1 MTARSTSVLR
11 KPTPA
16 KSAAKSA
23 AKSKASSKPSGK
35 VSAKAAHKASRKV
48 SGKAAGKTGKL
59 PEWNLA
65 DLYVGID
72 APEVARDLQKMDAD
86 CTAFET
92 DYKGKLAERT
102 AREDGGAW
110 LAEAV
115 RRYEAI
121 DDLAGR
127 LASFAGLVHAG
138 DSVDPAISKFYGD
151 VSERLT
157 AASTHLLFFAL
168 EFNRIDDEVME
179 TAMQTPELGHY
190 RPWIEDL
197 RKDKP
202 YQLED
207 RVEQL
212 FHEKSQTGY
221 SAWNRLFDQTIS
233 SLRFKVAAKEL
244 AIEPTLNLLQDRDG
258 AKRKAAADALA
269 KTFKANERTFA
280 LITNTLAKDKE
291 ISDRWRGFA
300 DVADSRHLNNRVERE
315 VVDALVSS
323 VRAAYPKLSH
333 RYYALKAGWFKKK
346 KLPHWDRNA
355 PLPFSATGTIAW
367 PEAKSMVLTAYR
379 GFSTEMADIAE
390 RFFTDRWIDAP
401 VRPGKAPGAFSH
413 PTTPSAHPYVLMNYQ
428 GKPRDVMTLAHEL
441 GHGVHQVLAAK
452 NGPLMAPTPLTLA
465 ETASVFGE
473 MLTFK
478 RLLAQTRNPK
488 QRQALLAGKVEDMIN
503 TVVRQIA
510 FYSFERAIHTERKN
524 GELTAERI
532 GQIWLGVQSES
543 LGAAIDIRPGYE
555 NFWMYIPHFIHSP
568 FYVYAYAFG
577 DCLVNSLYAVYEHA
591 AEGFAD
597 RYLAMLA
604 AGGTKHYSE
613 LLKPFGLDAKDPKF
627 WDGGLSVI
635 SGMIDELETMG

>member
-1 MTARSTSVLR
+1 MSKLASKSS
-11 KPTPA
+11 A
-16 KSAAKSA
+16 KS
-23 AKSKASSKPSGK
+23 PG
-35 VSAKAAHKASRKV
+35 
-48 SGKAAGKTGKL
+48 GKL

-65 DLYVGID
+65 DLYTAID
-72 APEVARDLQKMDAD
+72 APEIAGDLDKIDAE
-86 CTAFET
+86 CAAFEA
-92 DYKGKLAERT
+92 DYKGKLAEET
-102 AREDGGAW
+102 AKPGGGVW
-110 LAEAV
+110 LAGAV

-127 LASFAGLVHAG
+127 LGSYAGLVHAG

-151 VSERLT
+151 VSERIT
-157 AASTHLLFFAL
+157 AASVHLLFFGL
-168 EFNRIDDEVME
+168 ELNRVDDAVIEQ
-179 TAMQTPELGHY
+179 AMQTPELGHY
-190 RPWIEDL
+190 RPWIEDS

-221 SAWNRLFDQTIS
+221 GAFNRLFDQTIAG
-233 SLRFKVAAKEL
+233 LRFKLGGKEL
-244 AIEPTLNLLQDRDG
+244 AIEPTLTMLQDRAP
-258 AKRKAAADALA
+258 AKRKAAGQALA

-291 ISDRWRGFA
+291 ISDRWRGFH
-300 DVADSRHLNNRVERE
+300 DIADSRHLNNRVERE

-323 VRAAYPKLSH
+323 VRAAYPRLSH
-333 RYYALKAGWFKKK
+333 RYYQLKARWFGKK
-346 KLPHWDRNA
+346 KLAHWDRNA
-355 PLPFSATGTIAW
+355 PLPFAPTGTIPWSDAQD
-367 PEAKSMVLTAYR
+367 MVLTAY
-379 GFSTEMADIAE
+379 GAFSPDMANIAK

-441 GHGVHQVLAAK
+441 GHGVHQVLAAR
-452 NGPLMAPTPLTLA
+452 NGALMAPTPLTLA

-478 RLLAQTRNPK
+478 RLLSQTKSAK

-510 FYSFERAIHTERKN
+510 FYSFERAVHTERRH
-524 GELTAERI
+524 GELTAQRLGEL
-532 GQIWLGVQSES
+532 WLSVQTES
-543 LGAAIDIRPGYE
+543 LGPAIEIKPGYE

-577 DCLVNSLYAVYEHA
+577 DCLVNSLYAVYENA
-591 AEGFAD
+591 QEGFAD

-613 LLKPFGLDAKDPKF
+613 LLKPFGLDAKDPTF

-635 SGMIDELETMG
+635 AGMIDELEAMG

>member
-1 MTARSTSVLR
+1 MTTRSAKR
-11 KPTPA
+11 KST
-16 KSAAKSA
+16 AAKSA
-23 AKSKASSKPSGK
+23 ASKSRVSKSRVVSKA
-35 VSAKAAHKASRKV
+35 
-48 SGKAAGKTGKL
+48 GKL
-59 PEWNLA
+59 PEWNLS
-65 DLYVGID
+65 DLYAGID
-72 APEVARDLQKMDAD
+72 ATEVIRDLQKMDAD
-86 CTAFET
+86 CVAFET
-92 DYKGKLAERT
+92 AYKGKLAAHV
-102 AREDGGAW
+102 ARDDGGQW

-115 RRYEAI
+115 KRYEAI

-127 LASFAGLVHAG
+127 LGSYAGLVHAG
-138 DSVDPAISKFYGD
+138 DSVDPRISKFYGD

-157 AASTHLLFFAL
+157 AASVHLLFFGLELNRVDDAVIERAL
-168 EFNRIDDEVME
+168 
-179 TAMQTPELGHY
+179 QTPALAYY

-212 FHEKSQTGY
+212 FHEKSQSGY
-221 SAWNRLFDQTIS
+221 AAWNRLFDQTIS
-233 SLRFKVAAKEL
+233 GLRFEVGGKEL
-244 AIEPTLNLLQDRDG
+244 AIEPTLNFLQDR
-258 AKRKAAADALA
+258 APEKRKAAGQALA
-269 KTFKANERTFA
+269 KTFKDNERTFA

-291 ISDRWRGFA
+291 ISDRWRGFQ

-315 VVDALVSS
+315 VVDALVGS
-323 VRAAYPKLSH
+323 VRAAYPRLSH

-346 KLPHWDRNA
+346 KLAHWDRNA
-355 PLPFSATGTIAW
+355 PLPFAATGTIAW
-367 PEAKSMVLTAYR
+367 PEARNMVLTAYR
-379 GFSTEMADIAE
+379 GFSGEMADIAE

-452 NGPLMAPTPLTLA
+452 NGALMAPTPLTLA

-478 RLLAQTRNPK
+478 RLLGQTKNAR

-524 GELTAERI
+524 GELTAQRI
-532 GQIWLGVQSES
+532 GEIWLGVQGES
-543 LGAAIDIRPGYE
+543 LGPAIDIRPGYE

-577 DCLVNSLYAVYEHA
+577 DCLVNSLYAVYENA
-591 AEGFAD
+591 SDGFAE

-613 LLKPFGLDAKDPKF
+613 LLKPFGLDAKDPTF

-635 SGMIDELETMG
+635 AGMIDELETMG

>member
-1 MTARSTSVLR
+1 MTSRSTSALR
-11 KPTPA
+11 KP
-16 KSAAKSA
+16 S
-23 AKSKASSKPSGK
+23 SSKPSSSK
-35 VSAKAAHKASRKV
+35 SSFSKSVAKKSAKTSAKTKSSKKTA
-48 SGKAAGKTGKL
+48 GKAGKL

-65 DLYVGID
+65 DLYSGID
-72 APEVARDLQKMDAD
+72 APEVASDLQRMDAE
-86 CTAFET
+86 CVAFET
-92 DYKGKLAERT
+92 DYKGKLAEFT

-110 LAEAV
+110 LAQAV
-115 RRYEAI
+115 KRYEAI

-127 LASFAGLVHAG
+127 LGSYAGLVHAG
-138 DSVDPAISKFYGD
+138 DSLDPAISKFYGD

-168 EFNRIDDEVME
+168 ELNRIDDAVIER
-179 TAMQTPELGHY
+179 AMQAPELGHY

-207 RVEQL
+207 RVEQV

-221 SAWNRLFDQTIS
+221 AAWNRLFDQTIS
-233 SLRFKVAAKEL
+233 TLRFKVAGKEL

-258 AKRKAAADALA
+258 KKRRIAAEALA

-280 LITNTLAKDKE
+280 LVTNTLAKDKE
-291 ISDRWRGFA
+291 ISDRWRGFQ

-315 VVDALVSS
+315 VVDALVAS
-323 VRAAYPKLSH
+323 VRAAYPRLSH
-333 RYYALKAGWFKKK
+333 RYYGLKAGWFGKK
-346 KLPHWDRNA
+346 KLAYWDRNA
-355 PLPFSATGTIAW
+355 PLPFAATGSIAW
-367 PEAKSMVLTAYR
+367 PEAQNMVLSAYR
-379 GFSTEMADIAE
+379 GFSTEMASIAE

-452 NGPLMAPTPLTLA
+452 NGALMAPTPLTLA

-478 RLLAQTRNPK
+478 RLLSQTSSKK

-510 FYSFERAIHTERKN
+510 FYSFERAVHTERRN

-532 GQIWLGVQSES
+532 GQLWLSVQGES
-543 LGAAIDIRPGYE
+543 LGPAIDIKPGYE

-577 DCLVNSLYAVYEHA
+577 DCLVNSLYAVYENA
-591 AEGFAD
+591 TEGFAE

-627 WDGGLSVI
+627 WEGGLSVI
-635 SGMIDELETMG
+635 ASMIDELETMG

>member
-1 MTARSTSVLR
+1 MASRSTSALR
-11 KPTPA
+11 KPNSA
-16 KSAAKSA
+16 KSTVKPAARSKTA
-23 AKSKASSKPSGK
+23 SKA
-35 VSAKAAHKASRKV
+35 
-48 SGKAAGKTGKL
+48 GKL

-65 DLYVGID
+65 DLYAGID
-72 APEVARDLQKMDAD
+72 APEVVRDLARMDAE
-86 CTAFET
+86 CVAFET
-92 DYKGKLAERT
+92 DYKGRLAEHI
-102 AREDGGAW
+102 AREDGGTW
-110 LAEAV
+110 LAGAV

-127 LASFAGLVHAG
+127 LGSYAGLVHAG

-168 EFNRIDDEVME
+168 ELNRVDDGAIEH
-179 TAMQTPELGHY
+179 AMQTPELGYY

-221 SAWNRLFDQTIS
+221 SAFNRLFDQTIS
-233 SLRFKVAAKEL
+233 SLRFKLSGKEL
-244 AIEPTLNLLQDRDG
+244 AIEPALNLLQDRDG
-258 AKRKAAADALA
+258 KKRRAAAEALA

-315 VVDALVSS
+315 VVDALVAS
-323 VRAAYPKLSH
+323 VRSAYPKLSH
-333 RYYALKAGWFKKK
+333 RYYRLKAGWFKRK
-346 KLPHWDRNA
+346 KLAHWDRNA
-355 PLPFSATGTIAW
+355 PLPFAATGTIAW
-367 PEAKSMVLTAYR
+367 PEAKDMVLTAYH
-379 GFSTEMADIAE
+379 GFSPDMAEIAE
-390 RFFTDRWIDAP
+390 RFFADRWIDAP

-452 NGPLMAPTPLTLA
+452 NGALMAPTPLTLA

-473 MLTFK
+473 MLTFR
-478 RLLAQTRNPK
+478 RLLSQTRSAK

-510 FYSFERAIHTERKN
+510 FYSFERAVHTERKN

-532 GQIWLGVQSES
+532 GQIWLSVQGES
-543 LGAAIDIRPGYE
+543 LGPAIEIKPGYE

-577 DCLVNSLYAVYEHA
+577 DCLVNSLYAVYENA
-591 AEGFAD
+591 SDGFAE

-613 LLKPFGLDAKDPKF
+613 LLKPFGLDARDPKF

-635 SGMIDELETMG
+635 SGMIDELEAMG

>member
-1 MTARSTSVLR
+1 MNSRSKPALKKPALKTSTTAKAALR
-11 KPTPA
+11 KPTISKSVTKA
-16 KSAAKSA
+16 KPSAKSSAAKTA
-23 AKSKASSKPSGK
+23 SKT
-35 VSAKAAHKASRKV
+35 V
-48 SGKAAGKTGKL
+48 KL

-65 DLYVGID
+65 DLYSGID
-72 APEVARDLQKMDAD
+72 APEVARDLDRMDAD
-86 CTAFET
+86 CVAFET
-92 DYKGKLAERT
+92 DYKGKLATGT
-102 AREDGGAW
+102 AKEDGGKW

-127 LASFAGLVHAG
+127 LGSFAGLVHAG
-138 DSVDPAISKFYGD
+138 DSVDPKISKFYGD

-157 AASTHLLFFAL
+157 VASTHLLFFAL
-168 EFNRIDDEVME
+168 ELNRIDDDIL
-179 TAMQTPELGHY
+179 TRAMQVPELAHY

-197 RKDKP
+197 RKEKP
-202 YQLED
+202 YQLD
-207 RVEQL
+207 DKLEQL
-212 FHEKSQTGY
+212 FLEKAQTGY

-233 SLRFKVAAKEL
+233 GLRFKVGAKDL

-258 AKRKAAADALA
+258 AKRKMAAEALA

-280 LITNTLAKDKE
+280 LITNTLAKDKD
-291 ISDRWRGFA
+291 ISDRWRGFK

-315 VVDALVSS
+315 VVDALVDS

-333 RYYALKAGWFKKK
+333 RYYALKAKWFGRKR
-346 KLPHWDRNA
+346 LAYWDRNA
-355 PLPFSATGTIAW
+355 PLPFAATDTIGW
-367 PEAKSMVLTAYR
+367 PDARNMVLTAYR
-379 GFSTEMADIAE
+379 GFSSEMADIAE

-441 GHGVHQVLAAK
+441 GHGVHQVLAAR
-452 NGPLMAPTPLTLA
+452 NGALMAPTPLTLA

-478 RLLAQTRNPK
+478 RLLAQTKSAK

-510 FYSFERAIHTERKN
+510 FYSFERAVHTERKN
-524 GELTAERI
+524 GELTAARLGE
-532 GQIWLGVQSES
+532 IWLSVQGDS
-543 LGAAIDIRPGYE
+543 LGPAIEIKPGYE
-555 NFWMYIPHFIHSP
+555 NYWMYIPHFIHSP

-577 DCLVNSLYAVYEHA
+577 DCLVNSLYAVYENA
-591 AEGFAD
+591 TDGFAE

-613 LLKPFGLDAKDPKF
+613 LLRPFGLDAKDPKF

-635 SGMIDELETMG
+635 AGMIDELEAMG

>member
-1 MTARSTSVLR
+1 MTSRSSSALR
-11 KPTPA
+11 KPAARKTIL

-23 AKSKASSKPSGK
+23 KPVK
-35 VSAKAAHKASRKV
+35 TDK
-48 SGKAAGKTGKL
+48 KTGKL

-65 DLYVGID
+65 DLYAGID
-72 APEVARDLQKMDAD
+72 APEIGRDLDRMDSE
-86 CTAFET
+86 CVAFET
-92 DYKGKLAERT
+92 EYKGKLSDET
-102 AREDGGAW
+102 AKEGGGGW

-127 LASFAGLVHAG
+127 LGSYAQLVHAG
-138 DSVDPAISKFYGD
+138 DSLDPAISKFYGD

-168 EFNRIDDEVME
+168 ELNRIDDAVIER
-179 TAMQTPELGHY
+179 AMQTEALAHY

-197 RKDKP
+197 RKEKP
-202 YQLED
+202 YQLDD
-207 RVEQL
+207 RTEQL
-212 FHEKSQTGY
+212 FHEKSQTAY

-233 SLRFKVAAKEL
+233 TLRFKVAGKEL
-244 AIEPTLNLLQDRDG
+244 AIEPTLNLLQDRDEK
-258 AKRKAAADALA
+258 KRRAAAEALA

-280 LITNTLAKDKE
+280 HITNTLAKDKE
-291 ISDRWRGFA
+291 ISDRWRGFK

-315 VVDALVSS
+315 VVDALVAS

-333 RYYALKAGWFKKK
+333 RYYALKARWLRKK

-355 PLPFSATGTIAW
+355 PLPFAPTGVIAW
-367 PEAKSMVLTAYR
+367 PEARDMVLTAYR
-379 GFSTEMADIAE
+379 GFAPEMASIAE

-478 RLLAQTRNPK
+478 RLLSQTKNAR

-510 FYSFERAIHTERKN
+510 FYSFERAVHTERKK

-532 GQIWLGVQSES
+532 GELWLSVQGES

-555 NFWMYIPHFIHSP
+555 SFWMYIPHFIHSP

-591 AEGFAD
+591 AEGFAE

-635 SGMIDELETMG
+635 AGMIDELEAMG

>member
-1 MTARSTSVLR
+1 MTSRSSSALR
-11 KPTPA
+11 KQATQRKPA
-16 KSAAKSA
+16 AAKSA
-23 AKSKASSKPSGK
+23 AKTKAGRKP
-35 VSAKAAHKASRKV
+35 
-48 SGKAAGKTGKL
+48 GKL

-65 DLYVGID
+65 DLYSGID
-72 APEVARDLQKMDAD
+72 APEIARDLQRMDAD
-86 CTAFET
+86 CVAFET
-92 DYKGKLAERT
+92 DFKGKLAEHT
-102 AREDGGAW
+102 AREDGGKW

-127 LASFAGLVHAG
+127 LGSYAGLVHAG

-151 VSERLT
+151 VMERLT

-168 EFNRIDDEVME
+168 ELNRVDDDVIER
-179 TAMQTPELGHY
+179 AMQSPELGHY

-212 FHEKSQTGY
+212 FHEKSQSGY
-221 SAWNRLFDQTIS
+221 AAWNRLFDQTIS
-233 SLRFKVAAKEL
+233 ALRFKVAGKEL

-258 AKRKAAADALA
+258 QKRKTAAQALA
-269 KTFKANERTFA
+269 KTFKDNERTFA
-280 LITNTLAKDKE
+280 LVTNTLAKDKE
-291 ISDRWRGFA
+291 IADRWRGFK

-315 VVDALVSS
+315 VVDALVGS

-333 RYYALKAGWFKKK
+333 RYYALKAGWFGKK

-355 PLPFSATGTIAW
+355 PLPFAATGTIAW
-367 PEAKSMVLTAYR
+367 PEAQNMVLTAYR
-379 GFSTEMADIAE
+379 GFSPEMARIAQ

-452 NGPLMAPTPLTLA
+452 NGALMAPTPLTLA

-478 RLLAQTRNPK
+478 RLLSQTKNRK

-510 FYSFERAIHTERKN
+510 FYSFERAIHTERRN
-524 GELTAERI
+524 GELTAQRI
-532 GQIWLGVQSES
+532 GEIWLGVQSES
-543 LGAAIDIRPGYE
+543 LGSAIDIRPGYE

-577 DCLVNSLYAVYEHA
+577 DCLVNSLYAVYENA
-591 AEGFAD
+591 SEGFAE
-597 RYLAMLA
+597 RYLDMLA

>member
-1 MTARSTSVLR
+1 MTSRSSARRQSNPQR
-11 KPTPA
+11 KPA
-16 KSAAKSA
+16 AGRSKVAAKA
-23 AKSKASSKPSGK
+23 
-35 VSAKAAHKASRKV
+35 
-48 SGKAAGKTGKL
+48 GKL

-65 DLYVGID
+65 DLYSGIG
-72 APEVARDLQKMDAD
+72 APEVARDLAKMDAD
-86 CTAFET
+86 CVAFET
-92 DYKGKLAERT
+92 DYKGKLAEFT
-102 AREDGGAW
+102 ARADGGRW
-110 LAEAV
+110 LAEVV

-127 LASFAGLVHAG
+127 LGSYAGLVHAG

-157 AASTHLLFFAL
+157 AASTHLLFFPL
-168 EFNRIDDEVME
+168 ELNRVADDVIEH
-179 TAMQTPELGHY
+179 AMQTPELGHY

-212 FHEKSQTGY
+212 FHEKAQSGY
-221 SAWNRLFDQTIS
+221 AAWNRLFDQTIS
-233 SLRFKVAAKEL
+233 ALRFKVGPKQL
-244 AIEPTLNLLQDRDG
+244 AIEPTLNFLQDRAG
-258 AKRKAAADALA
+258 EKRKAAANALA
-269 KTFKANERTFA
+269 KTFKDNERTFA

-291 ISDRWRGFA
+291 ISDRWRGFK

-315 VVDALVSS
+315 VVDALVAS

-333 RYYALKAGWFKKK
+333 RYYKLKAGWFNKKR
-346 KLPHWDRNA
+346 LPYWDRNA
-355 PLPFSATGTIAW
+355 PLPFAATGTIAW
-367 PEAKSMVLTAYR
+367 PEARSMVLTAYR
-379 GFSTEMADIAE
+379 GFSPHMAEIAE

-452 NGPLMAPTPLTLA
+452 NGALMAPTPLTLA

-478 RLLAQTRNPK
+478 RLLSQTKNAR

-510 FYSFERAIHTERKN
+510 FYTFERAIHTERRN
-524 GELTAERI
+524 GELTAQRI
-532 GQIWLGVQSES
+532 GEIWLSVQGES
-543 LGAAIDIRPGYE
+543 LGPAIEIKPGYE

-577 DCLVNSLYAVYEHA
+577 DCLVNSLYAVYENA
-591 AEGFAD
+591 SEGFAE
-597 RYLAMLA
+597 RYLDMLA

-613 LLKPFGLDAKDPKF
+613 LLRPFGLDAKDPKF

-635 SGMIDELETMG
+635 AGMIDELETMG

>member
-1 MTARSTSVLR
+1 MTSRSKSAVNKSALR
-11 KPTPA
+11 KQSVHR
-16 KSAAKSA
+16 KSATERPA
-23 AKSKASSKPSGK
+23 AN
-35 VSAKAAHKASRKV
+35 
-48 SGKAAGKTGKL
+48 KAAGKTGKL

-65 DLYVGID
+65 DLYSGID
-72 APEVARDLQKMDAD
+72 APEVARDLEKMDAD
-86 CTAFET
+86 CVAFET
-92 DYKGKLAERT
+92 DYKGKLAENT
-102 AREDGGAW
+102 AGEGGGKW
-110 LAEAV
+110 LAGAI

-127 LASFAGLVHAG
+127 LGSYAGLIHAG

-157 AASTHLLFFAL
+157 AASVHLLFFAL
-168 EFNRIDDEVME
+168 ELNRVDDDVIER
-179 TAMQTPELGHY
+179 AMAEPALGHY

-212 FHEKSQTGY
+212 FHEKAQSGY
-221 SAWNRLFDQTIS
+221 AAWNRLFDQTIS
-233 SLRFKVAAKEL
+233 SLRFKVAGKEL
-244 AIEPTLNLLQDRDG
+244 AIEPTLNLLQDKAPD
-258 AKRKAAADALA
+258 KRKAAAQALA
-269 KTFKANERTFA
+269 KTFKDNERTFA
-280 LITNTLAKDKE
+280 LVTNTLAKDKE
-291 ISDRWRGFA
+291 ISDRWRGFQ
-300 DVADSRHLNNRVERE
+300 DVADARHLNNRVERE
-315 VVDALVSS
+315 VVDALVAS

-355 PLPFSATGTIAW
+355 PLPFAPTGTIAW
-367 PEAKSMVLTAYR
+367 PEARNMVLTAYR
-379 GFSTEMADIAE
+379 GFSPRMAEIAE
-390 RFFTDRWIDAP
+390 RFFVDRWIDAP

-441 GHGVHQVLAAK
+441 GHGVHQVLAAR
-452 NGPLMAPTPLTLA
+452 NGALMAPTPLTLA

-478 RLLAQTRNPK
+478 RLLSQTKNAR

-510 FYSFERAIHTERKN
+510 FYSFERAVHTERKN

-532 GQIWLGVQSES
+532 GELWLSVQGES
-543 LGAAIDIRPGYE
+543 LGPAIEIKPGYE
-555 NFWMYIPHFIHSP
+555 TFWMYIPHFIHSP

-591 AEGFAD
+591 SDGFAE
-597 RYLAMLA
+597 RYLDMLA

-635 SGMIDELETMG
+635 AGMIDELEAMG

>member
-1 MTARSTSVLR
+1 MTVRSTSALR
-11 KPTPA
+11 KPNKTKPKISN
-16 KSAAKSA
+16 KSA
-23 AKSKASSKPSGK
+23 
-35 VSAKAAHKASRKV
+35 
-48 SGKAAGKTGKL
+48 GKAGKL
-59 PEWNLA
+59 PEWDLA
-65 DLYVGID
+65 DLYSGID
-72 APEVARDLQKMDAD
+72 APEVGRDLEKMDAD
-86 CTAFET
+86 CVAFET
-92 DYKGKLAERT
+92 DYKGKLEER
-102 AREDGGAW
+102 AAWDDGGRW
-110 LAEAV
+110 LAGAV
-115 RRYEAI
+115 KRYEAI

-127 LASFAGLVHAG
+127 LGSYAGLVHAG

-157 AASTHLLFFAL
+157 AASVHLLFFPL
-168 EFNRIDDEVME
+168 ELNRIEDAVIER
-179 TAMQTPELGHY
+179 ALQTPELAHY

-212 FHEKSQTGY
+212 FHEKSQSGY
-221 SAWNRLFDQTIS
+221 TAWNRLFDQTIS
-233 SLRFKVAAKEL
+233 SLRFKVGAKEL
-244 AIEPTLNLLQDRDG
+244 AIEPALNLLQDRDG
-258 AKRKAAADALA
+258 AKRRAAAEALA

-280 LITNTLAKDKE
+280 LVTNTLAKDKD
-291 ISDRWRGFA
+291 ISDRWRGFK
-300 DVADSRHLNNRVERE
+300 DVADARHLNNRVERE

-333 RYYALKAGWFKKK
+333 RYYRLKAGWFKKK
-346 KLPHWDRNA
+346 KLAHWDRNA
-355 PLPFSATGTIAW
+355 PLPFAATGSIAW
-367 PEAKSMVLTAYR
+367 PDARSMVLTAYR
-379 GFSTEMADIAE
+379 GFSPEMASIAE

-452 NGPLMAPTPLTLA
+452 NGALMAPTPLTLA

-478 RLLAQTRNPK
+478 RLLAQTKNAK
-488 QRQALLAGKVEDMIN
+488 QRQALLAAKVEDMIN

-510 FYSFERAIHTERKN
+510 FYSFERAVHSERKN

-532 GQIWLGVQSES
+532 GQIWLSVQSES
-543 LGAAIDIRPGYE
+543 LGPAIDIRPGYE

-577 DCLVNSLYAVYEHA
+577 DCLVNSLYAVYENA
-591 AEGFAD
+591 QSGFAE

-635 SGMIDELETMG
+635 AGMIDELEAMG